1 MSLEWPIALLALALV
16 PLLVGLLWLQRRR
29 ESRYAIRFS
38 NVGVLA
44 EVAQATRSPWRFV
57 PPVLLLT
64 ALAALA
70 VGLARPSV
78 SVSADRKQGTIVLA
92 LDRSGSMLAQDIPP
106 DRITASR
113 DAAGRFV
120 KNLPDGFRV
129 GVVSFSD
136 TANALSAPS
145 FDHSVSQKAIA
156 SIQAGGGT
164 AIGDAIVSSLGLLGV
179 NSAVKPTAAARKGRA
194 ILLLSDGSNTEGT
207 DISTAADAAKRAGV
221 PVYTIA
227 FGTPSGVLDL
237 QAIGQGT
244 GTIPVPPD
252 PEALK
257 AIAQR
262 TGGESFTALDESTL
276 KKVYDHIGTRVSST
290 KEQKELTF
298 VVAGLAAVLLAAAAA
313 SSWLLRIT

>member
-1 MSLEWPIALLALALV
+1 MSFEWPIALLALALL
-16 PLLVGLLWLQRRR
+16 PLLVGLLWLARRR
-29 ESRYAIRFS
+29 DSRYAIRFS
-38 NVGVLA
+38 NVDVLA
-44 EVAQATRSPWRFV
+44 GVVQATRSPWRFV
-57 PPVLLLT
+57 PPALLLA

-78 SVSADRKQGTIVLA
+78 SVSAERKQGTIVLA
-92 LDRSGSMLAQDIPP
+92 LDRSGSMLANDVPP
-106 DRITASR
+106 DRISASR
-113 DAAGRFV
+113 DAAQRFV
-120 KNLPDGFRV
+120 KSLPDGFRV
-129 GVVSFSD
+129 GVVTFSD

-145 FDHSVSQKAIA
+145 FDRTGVKRAIA
-156 SIQAGGGT
+156 GIQAGGGT
-164 AIGDAIVSSLGLLGV
+164 AIGDAIESSLGLLGV
-179 NSAVKPTAAARKGRA
+179 NSTVKAKANQKGRA
-194 ILLLSDGSNTEGT
+194 ILLLSDGSNTEGI

-227 FGTPSGVLDL
+227 LGTPNGVLDL

-257 AIAQR
+257 AIAHA

-298 VVAGLAAVLLAAAAA
+298 VAAGLAAVLLAAAAA
-313 SSWLLRIT
+313 SSWLMRIT